1 MKQGHFI
8 LSASIATALAGA
20 TSLMQPVAAANF
32 VSAAGNG
39 EAPRITQTINNRI
52 VSPVQKTHLKFV
64 EKKAPVTQL
73 ADSFKMNH
81 MQLILKPSAARQAA
95 LTSLVADQH
104 NPSSSRFHQWLTP
117 KQFGDNYG
125 VADSDIA
132 AVTSWLKSQGFTV
145 NNVYPNK
152 TQIDFTGT
160 AGQVKNAFHTQEG
173 IYSVG
178 QKKEAHLANS
188 GDIQIP
194 AALTG
199 VVAGVMGLNDFH
211 PKALRPNLK
220 SAKWDAKN
228 KGLVLN
234 HPGVNQPAVNQPGV
248 SHKAGGKSQ
257 AINVGYTGYN
267 PQGQIR
273 ALVPND
279 MMTMYGI
286 RDIRANGVT
295 GAGITIAVV
304 EDVDMVPDSWNN
316 FVTTFKLDKY
326 NGTFNQMNPAAPSG
340 PNNCN
345 DPSVEDFGES
355 GETLLDAEWS
365 TAIAPG
371 ANIVVA
377 TCSDYNADFTDYST
391 DNFFGGVFLAADNLI
406 NAADGSRPDI
416 ISASYGYGEYF
427 TDSPSK
433 SAIDLMWAQ
442 ADVEGISVFVSTG
455 DSGSNPS
462 FNGGLING
470 YYGATGVDAN
480 SFATS
485 PNVTGVGGTDLADII
500 DGTTSK
506 YFAATPSVVGGSA
519 LSYVPEIPWN
529 ESCGN
534 GVAAKSLGYAAA
546 VGFCND
552 AIRASFGTGTPGN
565 PYVGEYYENVYQ
577 TSEAG
582 SGGPSSVNRKP
593 TWQRQIF
600 GAAPDQSRDLPDVSL
615 FAGSFGDNTYVAVC
629 SSYYACAPDFT
640 APTDDNPNPANV
652 GLSGGTSLASPMFAG
667 IQALID
673 QGLAARGVPQDQ
685 GNAAPTL
692 YALAANEYGGA
703 NKANS
708 ASLATCNADN
718 GATGTDN
725 CVFHN
730 VTRGSISS
738 GCYSVTATPGIG
750 YKNFDTANC
759 YFYNQTQADTD
770 ENGDP
775 VYLNFGLT
783 TSDAAPTGY
792 TPTNK
797 AYSAQPGWSFA
808 VGLGSVN
815 TKNLLV
821 AWRAFVG
828 AAPVAP
834 PAVASK

>member
-20 TSLMQPVAAANF
+20 ASLMQPVAAANIAP
-32 VSAAGNG
+32 AAGRG
-39 EAPRITQTINNRI
+39 EAPRITQTINNKI
-52 VSPVQKTHLKFV
+52 VSTVQKTHLKFV
-64 EKKAPVTQL
+64 EKKGPVKQL

-81 MQLILKPSAARQAA
+81 MQLILKPSAARQTA
-95 LTSLVADQH
+95 LTSLIADQH
-104 NPSSSRFHQWLTP
+104 NPRSSRFHQWLTP

-132 AVTSWLKSQGFTV
+132 AVTAWLKSQGFTV
-145 NNVYPNK
+145 NTIYPNK
-152 TQIDFTGT
+152 TQIDFSGT

-194 AALTG
+194 AALNG

-211 PKALRPNLK
+211 AKPLRPNLR
-220 SAKWDAKN
+220 SAKWDAKQ

-234 HPGVNQPAVNQPGV
+234 KPGQETKLGSKSRPG
-248 SHKAGGKSQ
+248 SKSQ

-286 RDIRANGVT
+286 RDIRANGIT

-304 EDVDMVPDSWNN
+304 EDQDMAQESWDN
-316 FVTTFKLDKY
+316 FVSTFNLGKY
-326 NGTFNQMNPAAPSG
+326 NGSFTQMNPAAPSG

-345 DPSVEDFGES
+345 DPSVDDFGES

-391 DNFFGGVFLAADNLI
+391 DNFFGGVYLAADNLI
-406 NAADGSRPDI
+406 NAADGRPDI

-427 TDSPSK
+427 TDSASK

-462 FNGGLING
+462 FNGALING
-470 YYGATGVDAN
+470 YYGASGVDAN

-506 YFAATPSVVGGSA
+506 YFAATPSAVGGSA

-534 GVAAKSLGYAAA
+534 GVAAKSLGYNRP

-552 AIRASFGTGTPGN
+552 AIRADWGTGTPGN
-565 PYVGEYYENVYQ
+565 PDVAEYYSTVYE

-582 SGGPSSVNRKP
+582 SGGPSSVVRKP
-593 TWQRQIF
+593 SWQRQIF

-615 FAGSFGDNTYVAVC
+615 FAGSFGDNTFVAVC
-629 SSYYACAPDFT
+629 SQYYVCTPDFT
-640 APTDDNPNPANV
+640 PPGDNPNPANV
-652 GLSGGTSLASPMFAG
+652 GLSGGTSLSSPMFAG
-667 IQALID
+667 IQALIN

-703 NKANS
+703 HNPNS
-708 ASLATCNADN
+708 ASLSTCNSDN
-718 GATGTDN
+718 GATGTSN

-738 GCYSVTATPGIG
+738 GCYSVTATPDIG

-759 YFYNQTQADTD
+759 YFYNQTLADTD

-783 TSDAAPTGY
+783 TTDASPTDY
-792 TPTNK
+792 TPSNK

-808 VGLGSVN
+808 TGLGSVN
-815 TKNLLV
+815 TKNLLI

-828 AAPVAP
+828 ASPVAP

>member
-1 MKQGHFI
+1 MKHRQYI
-8 LSASIATALAGA
+8 LSASIAAALATA
-20 TSLMQPVAAANF
+20 PVLTQTAIAQGF
-32 VSAAGNG
+32 AGNTS
-39 EAPRITQTINNRI
+39 EAPRITQTINNNQ
-52 VSPVQKTHLKFV
+52 VSVIGKTHLGFV
-64 EKKAPVTQL
+64 LRKAPVQTL
-73 ADSFKMNH
+73 ADSFRMNH
-81 MQLILKPSAARQAA
+81 LQLILKPSAARQAA
-95 LTSLVADQH
+95 LASLVADQH
-104 NPSSSRFHQWLTP
+104 NPNSSRFHQWLTP

-125 VADSDIA
+125 VTDADIA
-132 AVTSWLKSQGFTV
+132 TITAWLKSQGFTV

-152 TQIDFTGT
+152 TQIDFSGT
-160 AGQVKNAFHTQEG
+160 VGQVKNAFHTQEG
-173 IYSVG
+173 VYEVG
-178 QKKEAHLANS
+178 QNKEKHLANS
-188 GDIQIP
+188 GDISIP
-194 AALTG
+194 AAMHG

-220 SAKWDAKN
+220 TAKWDAKK
-228 KGLVLN
+228 KGLVLSQA
-234 HPGVNQPAVNQPGV
+234 GA
-248 SHKAGGKSQ
+248 SHKTGGKSQ
-257 AINVGYTGYN
+257 AINVGYSGYN

-304 EDVDMVPDSWNN
+304 EDQDMSPDSWTN
-316 FVTTFKLDKY
+316 FVSTFNLGKY
-326 NGTFNQMNPAAPSG
+326 NGTFNQVNPAAPSG

-345 DPSVEDFGES
+345 DPSVANFGES

-377 TCSDYNADFTDYST
+377 TCSDYTADFSAPST
-391 DNFFGGVFLAADNLI
+391 DNFFGGVYLAADNLI
-406 NAADGSRPDI
+406 NASSGRPDI

-427 TDSPSK
+427 TDSASK

-470 YYGATGVDAN
+470 YYGNTAVDAN

-506 YFAATPSVVGGSA
+506 YFASNPSIVGGSA

-534 GVAAKSLGYAAA
+534 GVAAKWLGYTSA
-546 VGFCND
+546 VSFCND
-552 AIRASFGTGTPGN
+552 AILASFGAGTPSN
-565 PYVGEYYENVYQ
+565 PYVAQYYANTFQ

-582 SGGPSSVNRKP
+582 SGGPSSVDRKP

-600 GAAPDQSRDLPDVSL
+600 GAAPDQSRDLPDVAL
-615 FAGSFGDNTYVAVC
+615 FAGSFGDNTFVAVC
-629 SSYYACAPDFT
+629 SQYYVCTPDFS
-640 APTDDNPNPANV
+640 APTDGTPNPANV

-703 NKANS
+703 GKPNS
-708 ASLATCNADN
+708 AGLSTCNADN
-718 GATGTDN
+718 GATGTGN

-738 GCYSVTATPGIG
+738 GCYGVTSTPGQG
-750 YKNFDTANC
+750 YYNFTTANC
-759 YFYNQTQADTD
+759 YIYNTTQAATAPD
-770 ENGDP
+770 GSP

-783 TSDAAPTGY
+783 TSDASPTGY

-808 VGLGSVN
+808 TGLGSVN
-815 TKNLLV
+815 TKNLLI

-828 AAPVAP
+828 APPVAP
-834 PAVASK
+834 PAVTLK

>member
-20 TSLMQPVAAANF
+20 SALVQPV
-32 VSAAGNG
+32 VAAGTLVAPASAG
-39 EAPRITQTINNRI
+39 ESPRINQTINSQV
-52 VSPVQKTHLKFV
+52 VSAVAKTHLKFV
-64 EKKAPVTQL
+64 DSKAPLHVL
-73 ADSFKMNH
+73 ADSAKMSH
-81 MQLILKPSAARQAA
+81 LQLVLKPSAARQAA
-95 LTSLVADQH
+95 LANLIADQH
-104 NPSSSRFHQWLTP
+104 NPKSSSFHQWLTP
-117 KQFGDNYG
+117 KQFGENYG
-125 VADSDIA
+125 VADSDVA

-145 NNVYPNK
+145 NTVYPNK
-152 TQIDFTGT
+152 TQIDFSGT

-173 IYSVG
+173 IYEVG
-178 QKKEAHLANS
+178 QGKEKHLANS

-194 AALTG
+194 TALNG

-211 PKALRPNLK
+211 PKALRPNLRT
-220 SAKWDAKN
+220 AKWDAKK

-234 HPGVNQPAVNQPGV
+234 SKPTGV
-248 SHKAGGKSQ
+248 SAKTGGKSQ
-257 AINVGYTGYN
+257 AINVGYSGNN

-295 GAGITIAVV
+295 GTGITIAVV
-304 EDVDMVPDSWNN
+304 EDADMVPASWTN
-316 FVTTFKLDKY
+316 FVSTFNLAKF
-326 NGTFNQMNPAAPSG
+326 NGTFTQMNPAAPSG
-340 PNNCN
+340 TNNCN
-345 DPSVEDFGES
+345 DPSVANFGES

-377 TCSDYNADFTDYST
+377 TCSDYNADFSAYST
-391 DNFFGGVFLAADNLI
+391 DNFFGGVYLAADNLI
-406 NAADGSRPDI
+406 NAADGSRPNV

-427 TDSPSK
+427 TDSASK

-462 FNGGLING
+462 FNGALING
-470 YYGATGVDAN
+470 YYGASGVDAN

-485 PNVTGVGGTDLADII
+485 PNVTGVGGTDLADIL

-506 YFAATPSVVGGSA
+506 YFAATPSAVGGSA

-534 GVAAKSLGYAAA
+534 GVAALSLGY
-546 VGFCND
+546 GRPIGLCND
-552 AIRASFGTGTPGN
+552 AIRADFGTGTPGN
-565 PYVGEYYENVYQ
+565 PDVANYYYYVYE

-582 SGGPSSVNRKP
+582 SGGPSSVDRKP
-593 TWQRQIF
+593 TWQRQVF

-615 FAGSFGDNTYVAVC
+615 FAGSFGDDTFVSVC
-629 SSYYACAPDFT
+629 SSYYVCTPDFS
-640 APTDDNPNPANV
+640 APSSGNVNPANV

-673 QGLAARGVPQDQ
+673 QGLAARGVPVNQ

-692 YALAANEYGGA
+692 YALAATEYGGA
-703 NKANS
+703 GSANS
-708 ASLATCNADN
+708 ASLTACNADN
-718 GATGTDN
+718 GATGTDG
-725 CVFHN
+725 CIFHN

-738 GCYSVTATPGIG
+738 GCYSVTATTPGEG
-750 YKNFDTANC
+750 YKDFTTANC
-759 YFYNQTQADTD
+759 YYYNQTQAATD
-770 ENGDP
+770 PDGNP

-783 TSDAAPTGY
+783 TTDASPTSY
-792 TPTNK
+792 SPTNK

-808 VGLGSVN
+808 AGLGSVN
-815 TKNLLV
+815 TKNLLI

-828 AAPVAP
+828 AAPAAP
-834 PAVASK
+834 TATTLK

>member
-1 MKQGHFI
+1 MKHGHFI

-20 TSLMQPVAAANF
+20 SVFSQPAQALSF
-32 VSAAGNG
+32 AGNTS
-39 EAPRITQTINNRI
+39 EAARVTQTVNNNNLSLIAR
-52 VSPVQKTHLKFV
+52 THLGFV
-64 EKKAPVTQL
+64 ERKAPVKTL
-73 ADSFKMNH
+73 ADSVKMNH

-95 LTSLVADQH
+95 LAGLIADQH
-104 NPSSSRFHQWLTP
+104 NPKSSRFHQWLTP
-117 KQFGDNYG
+117 KQFGESYG

-152 TQIDFTGT
+152 TQIDFSGT
-160 AGQVKNAFHTQEG
+160 SGQIKNAFHTQEG
-173 IYSVG
+173 IYEVG
-178 QKKEAHLANS
+178 QNKEQHLANS

-194 AALTG
+194 AALNG

-211 PKALRPNLK
+211 PKALRPKLK
-220 SAKWDAKN
+220 TAKWDAK
-228 KGLVLN
+228 KKSLVL
-234 HPGVNQPAVNQPGV
+234 NQPGV
-248 SHKAGGKSQ
+248 SAKTGGKSQ

-295 GAGITIAVV
+295 GKGITIAVV
-304 EDVDMVPDSWNN
+304 EDNN
-316 FVTTFKLDKY
+316 MIQSDWTNFTSVFNLQQY
-326 NGTFNQMNPAAPSG
+326 GGTFALTHPAPIAG
-340 PNNCN
+340 TNNCL
-345 DPSVEDFGES
+345 DPDTVNTPGTKYYDPDD

-377 TCSDYNADFTDYST
+377 TCADASQANGVDPETT
-391 DNFFGGVFLAADNLI
+391 NFFGGVYLAADNLI
-406 NAADGSRPDI
+406 NAADGSRPNI
-416 ISASYGYGEYF
+416 ISASYGYGEFF

-462 FNGGLING
+462 FNGALING

-500 DGTTSK
+500 DGTTSQ
-506 YFAATPSVVGGSA
+506 YFASTPSAVGGTA

-529 ESCGN
+529 QSCGN
-534 GVAAKSLGYAAA
+534 GVAAKSLGYTRP

-565 PYVGEYYENVYQ
+565 PDVATYYSKVYE

-582 SGGPSSVNRKP
+582 SGGPSSVDRKP
-593 TWQRQIF
+593 VWQRQVF
-600 GAAPDQSRDLPDVSL
+600 GAAKDQSRDLPDVSL
-615 FAGSFGDNTYVAVC
+615 FAGSFGDNTFVSVC
-629 SSYYACAPDFT
+629 SSLYVCTPDFT
-640 APTDDNPNPANV
+640 SPTSDAPNPANV

-673 QGLAARGVPQDQ
+673 QGLSDRGLAANQ

-692 YALAANEYGGA
+692 YALAADEYGG
-703 NKANS
+703 S
-708 ASLATCNADN
+708 ASAGSSLATCNADN
-718 GATGTDN
+718 GATGTDG

-738 GCYSVTATPGIG
+738 GCYSVTSTPGEG
-750 YKNFDTANC
+750 YYNFNTENC
-759 YFYNQTQADTD
+759 YFYNTTQGATD
-770 ENGDP
+770 KDGNP

-783 TSDAAPTGY
+783 TTDAAPTSY
-792 TPTNK
+792 TPSNK
-797 AYSAQPGWSFA
+797 AYSAHPGWSFA
-808 VGLGSVN
+808 AGLGSVN
-815 TKNLLV
+815 TRNLLI

-828 AAPVAP
+828 APPMPPIAPK
-834 PAVASK
+834 AVTLK